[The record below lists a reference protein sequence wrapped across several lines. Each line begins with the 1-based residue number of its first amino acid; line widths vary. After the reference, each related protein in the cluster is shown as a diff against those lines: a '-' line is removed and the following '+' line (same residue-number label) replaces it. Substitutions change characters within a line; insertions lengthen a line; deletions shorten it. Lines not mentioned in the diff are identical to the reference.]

1 MPGLS
6 VIWAPPDPGGPSVT
20 QRSKVVRVFHA
31 DDHIV
36 VREGVARMLS
46 AHPELEL
53 VGSGSDRTAALTG
66 VIGMD
71 PDVCLLDLQM
81 PGSGIALIG
90 QMHTVARRT
99 AIVIFTAYRADQYA
113 ELCLAA
119 GASGFVNKGATEG
132 ELVAVIIAAADGH
145 RTIAAGLEETAITDE
160 PHKVLS
166 LRELEVVVRLAT
178 GEPAGDIAV
187 DLGISI
193 KTVSTFRARALNK
206 LGLQSNA
213 ELTRYAL
220 EHHLIV

>member
-1 MPGLS
+1 M
-6 VIWAPPDPGGPSVT
+6 
-20 QRSKVVRVFHA
+20 
-31 DDHIV
+31 
-36 VREGVARMLS
+36 VA

-53 VGSGSDRTAALTG
+53 VGSGSDRTGALTG
-66 VIGMD
+66 VIGLD

-90 QMHTVARRT
+90 QIHAVARRT

-119 GASGFVNKGATEG
+119 GASGFVNKGATEH
-132 ELVAVIIAAADGH
+132 ELVAVIVAAANGT
-145 RTIAAGLEETAITDE
+145 RTVAAGPEDAAVAHE

-166 LRELEVVVRLAT
+166 LRELEVVIRLAT
-178 GEPAGDIAV
+178 GEPAGDIAA

-193 KTVSTFRARALNK
+193 KTVSTFRARALYK

-213 ELTRYAL
+213 DLTRYAL